1 MNSEFAAF
9 MTNHMTWGMDAAE
22 SFLEV
27 DVKLNITLEVVLILM
42 KQILANCYLFY
53 PYTVTFFI
61 DT

>member
-9 MTNHMTWGMDAAE
+9 MTNYMTWGMDAAE

-42 KQILANCYLFY
+42 KQILANFLCSIHIHL
-53 PYTVTFFI
+53 PFF